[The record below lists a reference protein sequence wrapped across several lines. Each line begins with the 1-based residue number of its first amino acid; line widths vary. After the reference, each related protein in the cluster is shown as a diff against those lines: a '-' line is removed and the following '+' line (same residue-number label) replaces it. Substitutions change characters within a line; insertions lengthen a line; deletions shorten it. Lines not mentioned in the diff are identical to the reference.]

1 MEKTISFELRKVSDL
16 REREHDPHL
25 HDDVQME
32 LLRGSIREFG
42 FLAPVLIDAEGWVVD
57 GAARLRAATEEGLTE
72 IPCVRE
78 DHLTETQCRA
88 YRLKANRLAE
98 LAAWDKGLLA
108 SELAELESLGFDVEG
123 LGFASEDLRI
133 PDSTDVEEDDFA
145 VVLPQTPRA
154 RRGELYQLGRHR
166 LMCGDATN
174 PDDVA
179 ALMSGQYADL
189 LLTDP
194 PYNVNY
200 TGATE
205 DALKIMNDNFSS
217 PEDFTAFLTAAF
229 SCGKDALAPGSSF
242 YIWHA
247 DSLPGLAFRQSCAAV
262 GLKVRQCLIWVK
274 QQGSLGRQDYQWRHE
289 PCLHGQTEPD
299 AAILDDGQQHDQDHL
314 ACLYGWKDGKA
325 HLWVS
330 DRRQTT
336 VLYFDKPLRNADHP
350 TMKPV
355 RLFAYQICNST
366 RPGAVVLDLF
376 AGSGTTMIACEKTGR
391 VARLMELDPRYVDAM
406 IARWEALTG
415 EKAERITADA
425 QTKTAGRCAESE
437 GEPALQQG

>member
-1 MEKTISFELRKVSDL
+1 
-16 REREHDPHL
+16 
-25 HDDVQME
+25 ME

-42 FLAPVLIDAEGWVVD
+42 FLAPVLIDAAGTVVD
-57 GAARLRAATEEGLTE
+57 GAARLRAAEAEGLAE

-78 DHLTETQCRA
+78 DHLTEEQCRA

-108 SELAELESLGFDVEG
+108 SELKELESLGFDVEG
-123 LGFASEDLRI
+123 LGFSPEDLCI
-133 PDSTDVEEDDFA
+133 PESNDVEEDDFDAA
-145 VVLPQTPRA
+145 VPDVPSA
-154 RRGELYQLGRHR
+154 RRGDIYQLGRHR

-205 DALKIMNDNFSS
+205 DALKIVNDNFSS
-217 PEDFTAFLTAAF
+217 PEDFTGFLTAAF

-247 DSLPGLAFRQSCAAV
+247 DSLPGLAFRRACAES

-274 QQGSLGRQDYQWRHE
+274 QQGTLGRQDYQWRHE

-299 AAILDDGQQHDQDHL
+299 AIILDDGQRHDQDHL
-314 ACLYGWKDGKA
+314 ACLYGWKDGRA
-325 HLWVS
+325 HLWTS

-336 VLYFDKPLRNADHP
+336 VLYFDKPLRSAEHP

-391 VARLMELDPRYVDAM
+391 AARLMELDPRYVDVM
-406 IARWEALTG
+406 ITRWETLTG
-415 EKAERITADA
+415 KKAERITVDA
-425 QTKTAGRCAESE
+425 QTKTAGCCAESE
-437 GEPALQQG
+437 GKPALQQG

>member
-1 MEKTISFELRKVSDL
+1 MEKTVCFELRKVGDL
-16 REREHDPHL
+16 HEREHDPHL
-25 HDDVQME
+25 HDDVQVE
-32 LLRGSIREFG
+32 LLRGSIQEYG
-42 FLAPVLIDAEGWVVD
+42 FLAPVLIDADGWVVD
-57 GAARLRAATEEGLTE
+57 GAARLRAAIAEGLTE

-78 DHLTETQCRA
+78 DHLTEAQCRA

-123 LGFASEDLRI
+123 LGFSSDDLCI
-133 PDSTDVEEDDFA
+133 PESTDVEEDDFA
-145 VVLPQTPRA
+145 VALPQTPRSK
-154 RRGELYQLGRHR
+154 RGEIYQLGRHR
-166 LMCGDATN
+166 LMCGDATR
-174 PDDVA
+174 PEDVA
-179 ALMSGQYADL
+179 ALMSGQCADL

-194 PYNVNY
+194 PYNVDY
-200 TGATE
+200 TGATK
-205 DALKIMNDNFSS
+205 DTLKIINDDFES
-217 PEDFTAFLTAAF
+217 PEDFIGFLTAAF
-229 SCGKDALAPGSSF
+229 SCGKDVLTPGSSF

-274 QQGSLGRQDYQWRHE
+274 QQGSLGRQDYQWQHE
-289 PCLHGQTEPD
+289 PCLHGQTESD
-299 AAILDDGQQHDQDHL
+299 AAILDDGQRHDQDHL

-376 AGSGTTMIACEKTGR
+376 AGSGTTMIACEETGR
-391 VARLMELDPRYVDAM
+391 IARLMELDPRYVDVM
-406 IARWEALTG
+406 IARWETLTG
-415 EKAERITADA
+415 KKAERIAVNA
-425 QTKTAGRCAESE
+425 QTETAGCCAEGQGKS
-437 GEPALQQG
+437 ALQQG

>member
-16 REREHDPHL
+16 HEREHDPHL
-25 HDDVQME
+25 HDDVQMD

-57 GAARLRAATEEGLTE
+57 GAARLRAAIAEGMTE

-78 DHLTETQCRA
+78 DHLTEAQCRA

-98 LAAWDKGLLA
+98 LAAWDKDLLA
-108 SELAELESLGFDVEG
+108 SELAELESLGFDIEG
-123 LGFASEDLRI
+123 LGFAPEDLCI
-133 PDSTDVEEDDFA
+133 PDSTDVEEDDFTID
-145 VVLPQTPRA
+145 LPRVPRA
-154 RRGELYQLGRHR
+154 KRGEVYRLGRHQ
-166 LMCGDATN
+166 LMCGDATS
-174 PDDVA
+174 PEDVA
-179 ALMSGQYADL
+179 ALMSGQRADL

-205 DALKIMNDNFSS
+205 DALKIMNDDFSS
-217 PEDFTAFLTAAF
+217 QEDFTGFLTAAF

-247 DSLPGLAFRQSCAAV
+247 DSLPGLAFRQSCAAA

-274 QQGSLGRQDYQWRHE
+274 QHGSLGRQDYQWQHE
-289 PCLHGQTEPD
+289 PCLHGQTDPD
-299 AAILDDGQQHDQDHL
+299 TAILDEGQRHDQDHL
-314 ACLYGWKDGKA
+314 ACLYGWKDGRA
-325 HLWVS
+325 HLWTS

-336 VLYFDKPLRNADHP
+336 VLYFDRPLRNAEHP

-366 RPGAVVLDLF
+366 RPSAVVLDLF
-376 AGSGTTMIACEKTGR
+376 AGSGSTMIACEKTGR
-391 VARLMELDPRYVDAM
+391 TARLMELDPRYVDVM

-415 EKAERITADA
+415 EKAERIAVDA
-425 QTKTAGRCAESE
+425 QTKTADGCAESQ
-437 GEPALQQG
+437 GKSALQQG

>member
-1 MEKTISFELRKVSDL
+1 MAEKAIEFEVRRVCDL
-16 REREHDPHL
+16 HEREGNPHL
-25 HDDVQME
+25 HDDGQLE

-42 FLAPVLIDAEGWVVD
+42 FLAPVLIDAEGCVVD
-57 GAARLRAATEEGLTE
+57 GEARLRAAVAEGMTE

-78 DHLTETQCRA
+78 DHLTEAQCRA

-98 LAAWDKGLLA
+98 LAAWDRGLLA
-108 SELAELESLGFDVEG
+108 SELQELEALGFDVEG
-123 LGFASEDLRI
+123 LGFAAEDLCI
-133 PDSTDVEEDDFA
+133 PESNDVAEDDFD
-145 VVLPQTPRA
+145 VRIPQTPRTQL
-154 RRGELYQLGRHR
+154 GDIYKLGRHR
-166 LMCGDATN
+166 VMCGDATN
-174 PDDVA
+174 PEDVA

-194 PYNVNY
+194 PYNVDY

-205 DALKIMNDNFSS
+205 DALKMENDDFKSS
-217 PEDFTAFLTAAF
+217 EDFAGFLIAAF

-247 DSLPGLAFRQSCAAV
+247 DSLPGLTFRQSCAAA

-274 QQGSLGRQDYQWRHE
+274 QQGSLGHQDYQWQHE

-299 AAILDDGQQHDQDHL
+299 EAILDDGQRHDQDHL
-314 ACLYGWKDGKA
+314 ACLYGWKDGRA

-336 VLYFDKPLRNADHP
+336 VLYFDKPLRNAEHP

-391 VARLMELDPRYVDAM
+391 TARLMELDPRYVDVI

-415 EKAERITADA
+415 QTAERIATNA
-425 QTKTAGRCAESE
+425 QTEAAGGCAESQ
-437 GEPALQQG
+437 GEPALQ